1 MLKLTL
7 TIQVLI
13 GIGIIMLAW
22 GFYNHRRKEKELH
35 QQLMEEKRAAQY
47 QKHYD
52 ICTIDVLELVD
63 LATKTAEYRELTQ
76 K

>member
-1 MLKLTL
+1 MAR
-7 TIQVLI
+7 
-13 GIGIIMLAW
+13 LARLE
-22 GFYNHRRKEKELH
+22 YEDEARKEKELH

-47 QKHYD
+47 EKHYE